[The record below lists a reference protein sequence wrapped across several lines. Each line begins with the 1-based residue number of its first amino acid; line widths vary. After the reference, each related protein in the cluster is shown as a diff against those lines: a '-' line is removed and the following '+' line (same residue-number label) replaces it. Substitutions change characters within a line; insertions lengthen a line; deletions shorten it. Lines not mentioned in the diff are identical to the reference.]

1 MEDKKKSKNNPK
13 HGRGMIGK
21 DAQVH
26 LLEAVLEEM
35 KRARVQVLEYGIHHL
50 LQSKTGELK
59 NGHELTITIRYRQ

>member
-1 MEDKKKSKNNPK
+1 
-13 HGRGMIGK
+13 MIGK

-35 KRARVQVLEYGIHHL
+35 KRARVQVLEYGISHL
-50 LQSKTGELK
+50 LQSKTNELK